1 MAGKAW
7 TEEEI
12 KFLTDGISNGLTCPE
27 IATQLNRTVRSVQ
40 HKFNLLGLEK
50 PHPKVGD
57 MCGSY
62 TIVEIFSEF
71 TGLQNRSMAR
81 VRCECGNETV
91 RPLKDIKNKDF
102 INCVCSF
109 KRDSIPIKPGDK
121 FGRLT
126 VLSLKR
132 ENGWDRTKAE
142 CQCECG
148 STLILDFNKL
158 RSGNTKSCGC
168 YRKDY
173 LREKSLTHGQSNSL
187 LYGTWQNIKGR
198 TQNPN
203 NQDFSYY
210 GGRGIKLC
218 DEWLDFQNF
227 HDWAMSNG
235 YEEGLT
241 IDRIDVDKDYSPDN
255 CRWVDRKV
263 QANNR
268 RVRRDAVNPVIEAF
282 GQSKTLDEW
291 MKDPAIVYK
300 NKYNLIYRIKAG
312 WSPEEAMMTP

>member
-50 PHPKVGD
+50 SHPKVGD
-57 MCGSY
+57 VCGSY

-81 VRCECGNETV
+81 ARCECGNETV
-91 RPLKDIKNKDF
+91 RPLKDLKNKDF
-102 INCVCSF
+102 INCKCSF
-109 KRDSIPIKPGDK
+109 KRDVTPIRPGDK

-132 ENGWDRTKAE
+132 EEGWDRTKAE

-148 STLILDFNKL
+148 NTTVLDFTHL

-168 YRKDY
+168 YRK
-173 LREKSLTHGQSNSL
+173 EKTSEAFKDHGKSRTNVYKRWSSMKNRVLNKNS
-187 LYGTWQNIKGR
+187 T
-198 TQNPN
+198 
-203 NQDFSYY
+203 DFRYY

-218 DEWLDFQNF
+218 DEWLDFQKF
-227 HDWAMSNG
+227 YDWAINNG
-235 YEEGLT
+235 YQEDLT
-241 IDRIDVDKDYSPDN
+241 IDRIDVNKDYSPDN
-255 CRWVDRKV
+255 CRWVDRKE

-268 RVRRDAVNPVIEAF
+268 RPRHSTINEAIEAF
-282 GQSKTLDEW
+282 GQSKTIDEW
-291 MKDPAIVYK
+291 ISDPAIV
-300 NKYNLIYRIKAG
+300 NKDKYFIMYRIRHG